1 MTRGWAALL
10 AGCAL
15 AGCGHGDAPP
25 AAASAKS
32 VALSWQAIVTDA
44 DRDRLRRWRDAWMA
58 ALPLAKRTGAAV
70 IAADPSLFDPDRA
83 LSDAMPPPGDYHCRM
98 FKLGANGVPAKDF
111 IWYPTQAC
119 RVTDEGEAYSLRLLD
134 GAQRPAGLL
143 LRDTDA
149 RAIFLGTLVLGDE
162 TTPLQYGR
170 DATRD
175 MAGYV
180 ERVGPGKWRLV
191 LPWPHFESLLDVVE
205 LTPAG

>member
-15 AGCGHGDAPP
+15 AGCGHKDARPES
-25 AAASAKS
+25 ASAKPA
-32 VALSWQAIVTDA
+32 ALNWQAIVTDA
-44 DRDRLRRWRDAWMA
+44 DRDRLRRWRNAWMA
-58 ALPLAKRTGAAV
+58 ALPLAKRTGATV
-70 IAADPSLFDPDRA
+70 IAGDAALFDPDRA
-83 LSDAMPPPGDYHCRM
+83 LGGALPPPGDYRCRI
-98 FKLGANGVPAKDF
+98 FKLGANGAAAKDF
-111 IWYPTQAC
+111 IWYPPQTC
-119 RVTDEGEAYSLRLLD
+119 RVTDEGEAYGLRLLD

-162 TTPLQYGR
+162 AAPLQYGR

-180 ERVGPGKWRLV
+180 ERVGKDKWRLV

-205 LTPAG
+205 ITPA